1 MQFLKKHYEKIL
13 LGIVLAGLIGV
24 LVFMLF
30 YIAADKQAM
39 ELTTSGIINAS
50 AKVLPDLDLTA
61 NDAALARLQSPVQ
74 LDLETGNMVFNPFE

>member
-30 YIAADKQAM
+30 YIAADK
-39 ELTTSGIINAS
+39 
-50 AKVLPDLDLTA
+50 
-61 NDAALARLQSPVQ
+61 
-74 LDLETGNMVFNPFE
+74 